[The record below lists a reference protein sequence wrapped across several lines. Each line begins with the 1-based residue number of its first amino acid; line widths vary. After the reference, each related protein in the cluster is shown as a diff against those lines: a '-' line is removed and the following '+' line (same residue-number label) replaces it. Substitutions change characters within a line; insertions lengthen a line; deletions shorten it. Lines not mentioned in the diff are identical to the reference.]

1 MSLSSISLPRLGLL
15 GVALGFALVGGCRCK
30 EETLAPVVFDQA
42 GDQDA
47 VDPNKVLAPPWQPPL
62 VTQLENGALLHWLRE
77 DDNPAFHVRV
87 LLPTAIDAD
96 KLSAAATATALE
108 AIELRLAPRLRRL
121 PDARLEL
128 SSRPGRVEVAVHGRD
143 ADAEALLDALADTFA
158 DAGNPKLLAV
168 AQGKVLAR
176 HREAGP
182 SALATAALVST
193 LLEHPLDNEYASKQ
207 DLVELS
213 KNRLEKGWSLLTDPR
228 DAVVLVHARRDPE
241 QDELMRGALER
252 LGAQWKGPLGFGAG
266 KGKPTVTARLRA
278 EPPETARDSFLLTP
292 QAGASLQ
299 IHSGKPERGNRAV
312 VMIGRLIPTATI
324 EERTLARISQRLL
337 QEELDVRLLV
347 AGPVSVLAIKVR
359 VSSSDPIGSLK
370 NIVER
375 MRAFIAVAQPRAR
388 VEQAASLWLGARM
401 VEASLT
407 GEDWTSLWS
416 ESIDLAGEDREIF
429 VALARDAKA
438 MLELQ
443 PEQIQAYMAKW
454 FDPQAGEPGW
464 AWVAAGV
471 DDNFRSKLDAGLE
484 LEAVG
489 D

>member
-1 MSLSSISLPRLGLL
+1 MTLARFGLL

-42 GDQDA
+42 GDQDV

-62 VTQLENGALLHWLRE
+62 VTQLSNGALLHWLRE

-96 KLSAAATATALE
+96 KLSAAATASALE
-108 AIELRLAPRLRRL
+108 AIELRLGPRLRRL

-128 SSRPGRVEVAVHGRD
+128 RSRPGRVEIAVHGRD

-176 HREAGP
+176 HREVGP

-193 LLEHPLDNEYASKQ
+193 LLEHPLANEYASKQ

-241 QDELMRGALER
+241 DELMRDALER
-252 LGAQWKGPLGFGAG
+252 LGTRWKGHLAFGSG
-266 KGKPTVTARLRA
+266 KGKTTVTARLRA
-278 EPPETARDSFLLTP
+278 ALPEQVRDTFLLTA

-299 IHSGKPERGNRAV
+299 IHTGKPERGNRAV

-324 EERTLARISQRLL
+324 EERTLARMSQRLL

-347 AGPVSVLAIKVR
+347 AGPVSILAIKVR
-359 VSSSDPIGSLK
+359 VSPSDPIGSLK

-375 MRAFIAVAQPRAR
+375 MRAFVAVTQPRDR
-388 VEQAASLWLGARM
+388 VEQAANLWLGARM

-416 ESIDLAGEDREIF
+416 ESIDLAGEDREIY

-464 AWVAAGV
+464 VWVAAGV
-471 DDNFRSKLDAGLE
+471 DDNFRTKLDAGLE
-484 LEAVG
+484 LEELV